1 MDSFNEANRWR
12 KRGVA
17 VMPLKYGITWYGYNA
32 EAIIR
37 IYAAD
42 GTVEVSTSECSDD
55 PPPSPWFV
63 CVTVLD
69 AGGCEIGQGLYT
81 KVAQAVAF
89 KLGIDLSLITVSST
103 RSDATPANSVTGGS
117 GTSEV
122 SVMAALNACDIINT
136 RLAPVKTSNPTAT
149 WPELIG
155 IASGNGID
163 LLAEGWFSPLQTVP
177 TQVFQYYVFAAACT
191 VVEIDVLTGELEV

>member
-1 MDSFNEANRWR
+1 
-12 KRGVA
+12 
-17 VMPLKYGITWYGYNA
+17 
-32 EAIIR
+32 
-37 IYAAD
+37 
-42 GTVEVSTSECSDD
+42 
-55 PPPSPWFV
+55 
-63 CVTVLD
+63 VT
-69 AGGCEIGQGLYT
+69 GGCEIGQGLYT

-136 RLAPVKTSNPTAT
+136 RLAPVKTANPSAS

-155 IASGNGID
+155 MAAGGGID

-191 VVEIDVLTGELEV
+191 VVEIDVLTGELEVSMVFVVIACNVGVVLRCVRGSGCFPTRFCPRIWCTTAVSR